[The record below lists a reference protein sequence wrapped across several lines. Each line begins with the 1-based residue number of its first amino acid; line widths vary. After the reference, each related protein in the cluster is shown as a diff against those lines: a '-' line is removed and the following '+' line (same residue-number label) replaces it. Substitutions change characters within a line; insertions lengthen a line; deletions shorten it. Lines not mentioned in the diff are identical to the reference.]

1 MKAAALS
8 LAAFLL
14 CAVPAPAQGQPEDGR
29 VVYSNAYA
37 MLYKG
42 WDATQ
47 REYFV
52 SGYILGMDYARRA
65 GHLPRTSYGH
75 KAVMPLMDFCYTEGR
90 CMHLAPGEIIE
101 ASNLE
106 QGEARS
112 RLAAAEEAL
121 RQAFLEQERKADARR
136 LEELH
141 REQEQQRRAAG
152 SR

>member
-1 MKAAALS
+1 MKAAALF
-8 LAAFLL
+8 LPAFLL
-14 CAVPAPAQGQPEDGR
+14 CAAPASAREQPEGER
-29 VVYSNAYA
+29 VVFSNAYA

-65 GHLPRTSYGH
+65 GHLPREAYGH
-75 KAVMPLMDFCYTEGR
+75 KAVMPLMDFCYAEGK
-90 CMHLAPGEIIE
+90 CMHLAPGAIIE
-101 ASNLE
+101 ASNLG
-106 QGEARS
+106 QDEARS
-112 RLAAAEEAL
+112 RLAAEEEAL
-121 RQAFLEQERKADARR
+121 RQAFVEQERKADARR

-141 REQEQQRRAAG
+141 REQELQRRAAG